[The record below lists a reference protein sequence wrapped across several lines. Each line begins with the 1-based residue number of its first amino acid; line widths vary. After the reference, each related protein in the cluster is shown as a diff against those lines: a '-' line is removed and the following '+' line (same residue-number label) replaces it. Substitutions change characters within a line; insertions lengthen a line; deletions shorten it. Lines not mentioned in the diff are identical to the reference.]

1 MSWALPS
8 CLALLSLMGI
18 LVPSLRAVGFDLLTA
33 TGGFVSWA
41 LAARYAPA
49 SFSLRYISL
58 MGVFFATYT
67 AMIVI
72 PSLYVRL
79 LMPEIGGPWFY
90 LGVVGV
96 LPLSVIGW
104 FLVHYGLG
112 QRRDQFEQY
121 FQAPIQIE
129 PGRLPIVCFVGLV
142 ALCLGLALL
151 HVLSAPVNPLKLL
164 LSGASSSELVAAR
177 EASLKTLPGSG
188 IKYLVSWMMSV
199 LFPLAALWSL
209 GRAVL
214 ERTLV
219 WKVVAALV
227 ILLALTYAT
236 FTTAK
241 APAAMLVCMLMIVVF
256 VLRREPVPLRLMI
269 LGGVVVLAIPAVLVA
284 SISDV
289 GPLAVLAAIAR
300 RLLYVPAEA
309 LVFYFETFD
318 AEHPF
323 LDGRSINLVSRRVFQ
338 EAPFPIS
345 NFVYHQIHEGG
356 IKTGL
361 SNAAFI
367 GTMWANFAH
376 VGLLIG
382 PLFVGA
388 LIALSEFVVTSG
400 SRTMLKVCLHAMVCL
415 QVFFLSSR
423 SVTVAMLTGG
433 WVPALGLVVLATLLF
448 RWTQREWPS

>member
-1 MSWALPS
+1 MHP
-8 CLALLSLMGI
+8 
-18 LVPSLRAVGFDLLTA
+18 
-33 TGGFVSWA
+33 
-41 LAARYAPA
+41 
-49 SFSLRYISL
+49 
-58 MGVFFATYT
+58 
-67 AMIVI
+67 
-72 PSLYVRL
+72 
-79 LMPEIGGPWFY
+79 
-90 LGVVGV
+90 
-96 LPLSVIGW
+96 
-104 FLVHYGLG
+104 
-112 QRRDQFEQY
+112 
-121 FQAPIQIE
+121 
-129 PGRLPIVCFVGLV
+129 
-142 ALCLGLALL
+142 
-151 HVLSAPVNPLKLL
+151 
-164 LSGASSSELVAAR
+164 
-177 EASLKTLPGSG
+177 
-188 IKYLVSWMMSV
+188 
-199 LFPLAALWSL
+199 
-209 GRAVL
+209 
-214 ERTLV
+214 
-219 WKVVAALV
+219 
-227 ILLALTYAT
+227 
-236 FTTAK
+236 
-241 APAAMLVCMLMIVVF
+241 
-256 VLRREPVPLRLMI
+256 
-269 LGGVVVLAIPAVLVA
+269 
-284 SISDV
+284 
-289 GPLAVLAAIAR
+289 AIAR